1 MNNIFLYLSPLL
13 PGGLPSRHHGLEQAH
28 RGERG
33 QGEQSQCA
41 MTIIIIILRGD
52 ADTKIMAIL
61 INEANVSL
69 QGSSLCPLGQSVM
82 GGAFSRDSDEAVE
95 VCIVSIS
102 ILSVEL

>member
-1 MNNIFLYLSPLL
+1 
-13 PGGLPSRHHGLEQAH
+13 
-28 RGERG
+28 
-33 QGEQSQCA
+33 
-41 MTIIIIILRGD
+41 MTMIITILQRD

-82 GGAFSRDSDEAVE
+82 GGAFSRYSDEAVE
-95 VCIVSIS
+95 VSIVSIS